1 MLSPHLPHSF
11 SHKWED
17 TIHTIFPVIFV
28 FFFLL
33 QSVQSLSHVR
43 LCDLI
48 DCSTPGF
55 PVLHCLLE
63 LAQTHVH
70 WVSDATQPS
79 HPLSSPSLSA
89 FNLSQHQSLFHES
102 ALHIRWPKY
111 QSFSLSICPSHEY
124 SGLISFRFDLFDL
137 LAVQGT
143 LKKLHHGSK
152 ASVLPCSAFC
162 MVQLSHPY
170 MTTGKTIALTI
181 CTFVGKVMSLL
192 FKMLSMFVIAFLPRN
207 KCLLISWLQSLY
219 AVILEPKKIMSV
231 TVSIVFALSGCKS
244 QIYWG
249 IIYIQ

>member
-1 MLSPHLPHSF
+1 MLI
-11 SHKWED
+11 KG
-17 TIHTIFPVIFV
+17 
-28 FFFLL
+28 
-33 QSVQSLSHVR
+33 SVQFSCLLVSYSLQPHGLQHAS
-43 LCDLI
+43 
-48 DCSTPGF
+48 F
-55 PVLHCLLE
+55 PVLHHLPE
-63 LAQTHVH
+63 LSQTHVH
-70 WVSDATQPS
+70 SVSDAIQPS

-181 CTFVGKVMSLL
+181 CTFVARDFYKQRGAGNRKSFYTKDRVGSCQVNLL
-192 FKMLSMFVIAFLPRN
+192 
-207 KCLLISWLQSLY
+207 
-219 AVILEPKKIMSV
+219 
-231 TVSIVFALSGCKS
+231 
-244 QIYWG
+244 
-249 IIYIQ
+249 